1 MDRDKR
7 WLENFV
13 RVLLLSLGIY
23 DLLALGG
30 AFDFLGIYIPIVT
43 HRGINLLFLISL
55 TFLIFRSK
63 FLWFDIIMLLAGL
76 IPALYVTVLPD
87 RIIQVTENIDLV
99 NASEMIM
106 FLSLVASVMEAGR
119 RSGGLALLCV
129 ALCFFSAVFFGDY
142 YPGPFYARTLSL
154 ETVTAN
160 MFLSLGSSSLLG
172 MVADV
177 GSTILIA
184 FMLFGGF
191 LEVSGAGEFF
201 IKLGLAL
208 AGKYRG
214 GPAKVAIFA
223 SGLMGSISG
232 SGVANVVT
240 TGTFTI
246 PLMKKVG
253 FRSHFAGAVEAVA
266 SNGGQIA
273 PPVMGA
279 VAFLIAQMLGI
290 SYWNV
295 CVAAA
300 LPAGLYFLALFFMID
315 FKAAKEGLTGLPQNE
330 VPVLRQT
337 IKEGWYF
344 FLPIIALII
353 LIAQQ
358 VFAVQRSCVFACV
371 FLIALSFLG
380 GNEKRFTLKKISNA
394 IENGVRGMVLIA
406 GSLYIAGII
415 IAAVQ
420 MTGIGINFT
429 RLLAQFAGQSIFLML
444 VMAGLAS
451 LVLGMGLSS
460 VPCYIICAL
469 LIGPPLI
476 AAGIDPLAAHL
487 FFFYWGILSFIT
499 PPVAIS
505 AIAAAGIAG
514 ANFWKTGF
522 SAMRLGIVSYIVPF
536 FFVYQPALM
545 LKGSPGSV
553 ALSIITSIG
562 GCYMLSAGMI
572 GYFLKPIPLLLRAAV
587 CLGGLSLIYPG
598 LKSDICG
605 ISTFGILLIL
615 QMYGLRK
622 VKNSSLSK
630 I

>member
-1 MDRDKR
+1 MTPDNR
-7 WLENFV
+7 WLESTV
-13 RVLLLSLGIY
+13 RVLLLLLGVY
-23 DLLALGG
+23 DMLALGG
-30 AFDFLGIYIPIVT
+30 VFDFLNIYVPIIT
-43 HRGINLLFLISL
+43 HRGINLALLIVL
-55 TFLIFRSK
+55 TFLIFRTK
-63 FLWFDIIMLLAGL
+63 ALWFDIIFLIAGA

-87 RIIQVTENIDLV
+87 RIMDVTENIDLV
-99 NASEMIM
+99 NKTEMIM
-106 FLSLVASVMEAGR
+106 FLCLVASVMEAGR
-119 RSGGLALLCV
+119 RSGGLALLIV
-129 ALCFFSAVFFGDY
+129 SVLFFSAVFFGDY

-154 ETVTAN
+154 QTVTAN
-160 MFLSLGSSSLLG
+160 MYLSLGSSSLLG

-177 GSTILIA
+177 GSTILIS

-201 IKLGLAL
+201 IGLGLSL

-214 GPAKVAIFA
+214 GPAKVSIFA

-246 PLMKKVG
+246 PLMKRVG
-253 FRSHFAGAVEAVA
+253 FQPHFAGAVEAVA

-295 CVAAA
+295 CVAAT
-300 LPAGLYFLALFFMID
+300 LPAILYYLALFFMID
-315 FKAAKEGLTGLPQNE
+315 FKAAKEGLKGMPKEE
-330 VPVLRQT
+330 VPELMHT
-337 IKEGWYF
+337 LKNGWFF
-344 FLPIIALII
+344 FLPIIGLIV

-358 VFAVQRSCVFACV
+358 VFSVQRACIFASV
-371 FLIALSFLG
+371 FLVILCFLG
-380 GNEKRFTLKKISNA
+380 GKEKRFTIAKLSKG
-394 IENGVRGMVLIA
+394 IEKGVRGMTLIA
-406 GSLYIAGII
+406 GSLYTAGII

-444 VMAGLAS
+444 ATAALAS
-451 LVLGMGLSS
+451 LILGMGLSS

-476 AAGIDPLAAHL
+476 SAGIDPLAAHL

-499 PPVAIS
+499 PPVAIA

-514 ANFWKTGF
+514 ADFWKTGF
-522 SAMRLGIVSYIVPF
+522 TAMRLGIVSYIVPF
-536 FFVYQPALM
+536 FFIYQPALM
-545 LKGSPGSV
+545 LRGSFGLLI
-553 ALSIITSIG
+553 LSTVTAIS

-572 GYFLKPIPLLLRAAV
+572 GYFLKPIPLLLRFMITA
-587 CLGGLSLIYPG
+587 GGLCLIYPG
-598 LKSDICG
+598 FKTDISG
-605 ISTFGILLIL
+605 VTAFAILLVVQLYSLRSGKKL
-615 QMYGLRK
+615 Q
-622 VKNSSLSK
+622 SC
-630 I
+630 

>member
-1 MDRDKR
+1 MNQGDH
-7 WLENFV
+7 WLKKTTHI
-13 RVLLLSLGIY
+13 LILSLGIY

-30 AFDFLGIYIPIVT
+30 VFDFLNIYVPIIT
-43 HRGINLLFLISL
+43 HRGLNLAFLIALTYLIFKSRFLFLDI
-55 TFLIFRSK
+55 FLLI
-63 FLWFDIIMLLAGL
+63 AGL
-76 IPALYVTVLPD
+76 IPALYVTILPD
-87 RIIQVTENIDLV
+87 RIMAVTENIDLV
-99 NASEMIM
+99 NTNEMIL
-106 FLSLVASVMEAGR
+106 FLALVLSVMEAGR
-119 RSGGLALLCV
+119 RSGGLALLV
-129 ALCFFSAVFFGDY
+129 VSLCFFSAVFFGDY

-154 ETVTAN
+154 QTVTAN
-160 MFLSLGSSSLLG
+160 MYLSLGSSSLFG

-177 GSTILIA
+177 GSTILIS

-191 LEVSGAGEFF
+191 LEVSGAGAFF
-201 IKLGLAL
+201 IKLGLSA

-214 GPAKVAIFA
+214 GPAKVSIFSSA
-223 SGLMGSISG
+223 LMGSISG

-253 FRSHFAGAVEAVA
+253 FRSYFAGAVEAVA

-290 SYWNV
+290 SYWEV
-295 CVAAA
+295 CVAATM
-300 LPAGLYFLALFFMID
+300 PAVLYYLALFFMID
-315 FKAAKEGLTGLPQNE
+315 FEAAKEKLQGIPEQE
-330 VPVLRQT
+330 VPKLSHT
-337 IKEGWYF
+337 LKEGWYF
-344 FLPIIALII
+344 FLPILALVF

-358 VFAVQRSCVFACV
+358 IFSVQRSCIFACV
-371 FLIALSFLG
+371 FLVVMSFFG
-380 GNEKRFTLKKISNA
+380 GKEKRFTLKKFLYG
-394 IENGVRGMVLIA
+394 IERGVRGMVMIA

-444 VMAGLAS
+444 VMAAIS
-451 LVLGMGLSS
+451 SMVLGMGLSS

-469 LIGPPLI
+469 LVGPPLV
-476 AAGIDPLAAHL
+476 ASGIDPLAAHL

-499 PPVAIS
+499 PPVAI
-505 AIAAAGIAG
+505 AALAAAGIAG

-522 SAMRLGIVSYIVPF
+522 TAMRLGVVSYIVPF

-545 LKGSPGSV
+545 LKGSF
-553 ALSIITSIG
+553 ALVFMSIITSIG

-572 GYFLKPIPLLLRAAV
+572 GYFLKPVPLLIRFV
-587 CLGGLSLIYPG
+587 VIFGGLCLIYPG
-598 LKSDICG
+598 LKSDIAG
-605 ISTFGILLIL
+605 LTAFGILLISNL
-615 QMYGLRK
+615 LSLRSEREA
-622 VKNSSLSK
+622 VPVVR
-630 I
+630 